1 MEGERNCESVGES
14 NENRSASFGD
24 DAGIPVAYRAIFV
37 LRSRSGGA
45 EYVVRN
51 ETMRAAEEETPPAS
65 VLEEEPPVPSAENPL
80 NINMADVAALDT
92 LPGIGP
98 VLAGRIVEYRSTH
111 GAFSKKEDL
120 MLVEGIG
127 EGIYGDLRDV
137 ITVEEAAE

>member
-1 MEGERNCESVGES
+1 MKVSEKVTKTEALLLAMTLVFLLLTG
-14 NENRSASFGD
+14 
-24 DAGIPVAYRAIFV
+24 AIFV

-51 ETMRAAEEETPPAS
+51 ETMRAAEEDTPPAS

-80 NINMADVAALDT
+80 NINMADAAALDT

>member
-1 MEGERNCESVGES
+1 MKVSEKVTKTEALLLAMTLVFLLLTG
-14 NENRSASFGD
+14 
-24 DAGIPVAYRAIFV
+24 AIFV

-65 VLEEEPPVPSAENPL
+65 VLEEVPPVPSAENPL

>member
-1 MEGERNCESVGES
+1 MKVSEKVTKTEALLLAMTLVFLLLTG
-14 NENRSASFGD
+14 
-24 DAGIPVAYRAIFV
+24 AIFV

-51 ETMRAAEEETPPAS
+51 ETMRAAEEEMPPAS

>member
-1 MEGERNCESVGES
+1 MKVSEKVTKTETLLLAMTLVFLLLTG
-14 NENRSASFGD
+14 
-24 DAGIPVAYRAIFV
+24 AIFV

-51 ETMRAAEEETPPAS
+51 ETMRAAAEETPPAS

-80 NINMADVAALDT
+80 NINMADAAALDT

>member
-1 MEGERNCESVGES
+1 MKVSEKVTKTEALLLAMTLVFLLLTG
-14 NENRSASFGD
+14 
-24 DAGIPVAYRAIFV
+24 AIFV

-111 GAFSKKEDL
+111 GAFTKKEDL

>member
-1 MEGERNCESVGES
+1 MKVSEKVTKTEALLLAMTLVFLLLTG
-14 NENRSASFGD
+14 
-24 DAGIPVAYRAIFV
+24 AIFV

-80 NINMADVAALDT
+80 NINMADAAALDT

-120 MLVEGIG
+120 MMVEGIG
-127 EGIYGDLRDV
+127 EGLYGDLRDV

>member
-1 MEGERNCESVGES
+1 MKVSEKVTKTEALLLAMTLVFLLLTG
-14 NENRSASFGD
+14 
-24 DAGIPVAYRAIFV
+24 AIFV

-51 ETMRAAEEETPPAS
+51 ETMRAAAEETPPAS

-80 NINMADVAALDT
+80 NINMADAAALDT

-127 EGIYGDLRDV
+127 VGIYGVLRAV
-137 ITVEEAAE
+137 ITVEVAAE

>member
-1 MEGERNCESVGES
+1 MKVSEKVTKTEALLLAMTLVFLLLTG
-14 NENRSASFGD
+14 
-24 DAGIPVAYRAIFV
+24 AIFV

-80 NINMADVAALDT
+80 NINMADAAA

>member
-1 MEGERNCESVGES
+1 MKVSEKVTKTEALLLAMTLVFLLLTG
-14 NENRSASFGD
+14 
-24 DAGIPVAYRAIFV
+24 AIFV

-51 ETMRAAEEETPPAS
+51 ETMRAAAEETPPAS

-80 NINMADVAALDT
+80 NINMADAAALDT

-111 GAFSKKEDL
+111 GAFSKKEYL

>member
-1 MEGERNCESVGES
+1 MKVSEKVTKTEALLLAMTLVFLLLTG
-14 NENRSASFGD
+14 
-24 DAGIPVAYRAIFV
+24 AIFV

-120 MLVEGIG
+120 LLVEGIG

>member
-1 MEGERNCESVGES
+1 MKVSEKVTKTEALLLAMTLVFLLLTG
-14 NENRSASFGD
+14 
-24 DAGIPVAYRAIFV
+24 AIFV

-137 ITVEEAAE
+137 IMVEEAAE

>member
-1 MEGERNCESVGES
+1 MKVSEKVTKTEALLLAMTLVFLLLTG
-14 NENRSASFGD
+14 
-24 DAGIPVAYRAIFV
+24 AIFV

-51 ETMRAAEEETPPAS
+51 ETMRAAAEETPPAS

-80 NINMADVAALDT
+80 NINMADAAALDT

-111 GAFSKKEDL
+111 GAFSKKEGL

>member
-1 MEGERNCESVGES
+1 MKVSEKVTKTEALLLAMTLVFLLLTG
-14 NENRSASFGD
+14 
-24 DAGIPVAYRAIFV
+24 AICV

-51 ETMRAAEEETPPAS
+51 ETMRAAAEETPPAS

-80 NINMADVAALDT
+80 NINMADAAALDT

>member
-1 MEGERNCESVGES
+1 MKVSEKVTKTEALLLAMTLVFLLLTG
-14 NENRSASFGD
+14 
-24 DAGIPVAYRAIFV
+24 AIFV

-80 NINMADVAALDT
+80 NINMADAAALDT

-137 ITVEEAAE
+137 ITGEEAAE

>member
-1 MEGERNCESVGES
+1 MKVSEKVTKTEALLLAMTLVFLLLTG
-14 NENRSASFGD
+14 
-24 DAGIPVAYRAIFV
+24 AIFV

-51 ETMRAAEEETPPAS
+51 ETMRAAAEETPPAS

-80 NINMADVAALDT
+80 NINMADAAALDT

-137 ITVEEAAE
+137 ITVEETAE

>member
-1 MEGERNCESVGES
+1 MKVSEKVTKTEALLLAMTLVFLLLTG
-14 NENRSASFGD
+14 
-24 DAGIPVAYRAIFV
+24 AIFV

-51 ETMRAAEEETPPAS
+51 ETMRAAAEETPPAS

-80 NINMADVAALDT
+80 NINMADAAALDT

-120 MLVEGIG
+120 VLVEGIG

>member
-1 MEGERNCESVGES
+1 MKVSEKVTKTEALLLAMTLVFLLLTG
-14 NENRSASFGD
+14 
-24 DAGIPVAYRAIFV
+24 AIFV

-51 ETMRAAEEETPPAS
+51 ETRSAAAEETPPAS

-80 NINMADVAALDT
+80 NINMADAAALDT

>member
-1 MEGERNCESVGES
+1 MKVSEKVTKTEALLLAMTLVFLLLTG
-14 NENRSASFGD
+14 
-24 DAGIPVAYRAIFV
+24 AIFV

-45 EYVVRN
+45 EYVVRK
-51 ETMRAAEEETPPAS
+51 ETPPAS

-80 NINMADVAALDT
+80 NINMADAAALDT

>member
-1 MEGERNCESVGES
+1 MKVSEKVTKTEALLLAMTLVFLLLTG
-14 NENRSASFGD
+14 
-24 DAGIPVAYRAIFV
+24 AIFV

-80 NINMADVAALDT
+80 NINMADAAALDT

-120 MLVEGIG
+120 MLVEGVG

>member
-1 MEGERNCESVGES
+1 MKVSEKVTKTEALLLAMTLVFLLLTG
-14 NENRSASFGD
+14 
-24 DAGIPVAYRAIFV
+24 AIFV

-45 EYVVRN
+45 DYVVRN

-80 NINMADVAALDT
+80 NINMADAAALDT

>member
-1 MEGERNCESVGES
+1 MKVSEKVTKTEALLLAMTLVFLLLTG
-14 NENRSASFGD
+14 
-24 DAGIPVAYRAIFV
+24 AIFV

-80 NINMADVAALDT
+80 NINMADAAALDT

-137 ITVEEAAE
+137 NTVEEAAE

>member
-1 MEGERNCESVGES
+1 MKVSEKVTKTEARLLAMTLVFLLLTG
-14 NENRSASFGD
+14 
-24 DAGIPVAYRAIFV
+24 AIFV

-51 ETMRAAEEETPPAS
+51 ETMRAAAEETPPAS

-80 NINMADVAALDT
+80 NINMADAAALDT

>member
-1 MEGERNCESVGES
+1 MKVSEKVTKTEALLLAMTLVFLLLTG
-14 NENRSASFGD
+14 
-24 DAGIPVAYRAIFV
+24 AIFV

-51 ETMRAAEEETPPAS
+51 ETMSAAEEETPPAS

>member
-1 MEGERNCESVGES
+1 MKVSEKVTKTEALLLAMTLVFLLLTG
-14 NENRSASFGD
+14 
-24 DAGIPVAYRAIFV
+24 AIFV

-51 ETMRAAEEETPPAS
+51 ETMRAAAEETPPAS
-65 VLEEEPPVPSAENPL
+65 VLEEEPPVPSAENPR
-80 NINMADVAALDT
+80 NINMADAAALDT

>member
-1 MEGERNCESVGES
+1 MKVSEKVTKTEALLLAMTLVFLLLTG
-14 NENRSASFGD
+14 
-24 DAGIPVAYRAIFV
+24 AIFV

-80 NINMADVAALDT
+80 NINMADAAALDT

>member
-1 MEGERNCESVGES
+1 MKVSEKATKTEALLLAMTLVFLLLTG
-14 NENRSASFGD
+14 
-24 DAGIPVAYRAIFV
+24 AIFV

-51 ETMRAAEEETPPAS
+51 ETMRAAAEETPPAS

-80 NINMADVAALDT
+80 NINMADAAALDT

-98 VLAGRIVEYRSTH
+98 VLAGRIGEYRSTH

-120 MLVEGIG
+120 MLVAGIG

>member
-1 MEGERNCESVGES
+1 MKVSEKVTKTEALLLAMTLVFLLLTG
-14 NENRSASFGD
+14 
-24 DAGIPVAYRAIFV
+24 AIFV

-51 ETMRAAEEETPPAS
+51 ETMRAAAEETPPAS

-80 NINMADVAALDT
+80 NINMADAAALDT

-111 GAFSKKEDL
+111 GAYSKKEDL

>member
-1 MEGERNCESVGES
+1 MSEKVTKTEALLLAMTLVFLLLTG
-14 NENRSASFGD
+14 
-24 DAGIPVAYRAIFV
+24 AIFV

-51 ETMRAAEEETPPAS
+51 ETMRAAAEETPPAS

-80 NINMADVAALDT
+80 NINMADAAALDT

>member
-1 MEGERNCESVGES
+1 MKVSEKVTKTEALLLAMTLVFLLLIG
-14 NENRSASFGD
+14 
-24 DAGIPVAYRAIFV
+24 AIFV

-80 NINMADVAALDT
+80 NINMADAAALDT
-92 LPGIGP
+92 LPGIGT

>member
-1 MEGERNCESVGES
+1 MKVSEKVTKTEALLLAMTLVFLLLTG
-14 NENRSASFGD
+14 
-24 DAGIPVAYRAIFV
+24 AIFV

-51 ETMRAAEEETPPAS
+51 ETMRAAAEETPPAS

-80 NINMADVAALDT
+80 NINMADAAALDT

-120 MLVEGIG
+120 SLIHISFCRSSCAMCS
-127 EGIYGDLRDV
+127 V
-137 ITVEEAAE
+137 IPCPALPTRTGNY

>member
-1 MEGERNCESVGES
+1 MKVSEKVTKTEALLLAMTLVFLLLTG
-14 NENRSASFGD
+14 
-24 DAGIPVAYRAIFV
+24 AIFV

-51 ETMRAAEEETPPAS
+51 ETMRAAAEETPPAS

-80 NINMADVAALDT
+80 NINMADAAALDT
-92 LPGIGP
+92 LPCIGP

>member
-1 MEGERNCESVGES
+1 MKVSEKVTKTEALLLAMTLVFLLLTG
-14 NENRSASFGD
+14 
-24 DAGIPVAYRAIFV
+24 AIFV

-127 EGIYGDLRDV
+127 EGIYGDPRDV

>member
-1 MEGERNCESVGES
+1 MKVSEKVTKTEALLLAMTLVFLLLTG
-14 NENRSASFGD
+14 
-24 DAGIPVAYRAIFV
+24 AIFV

-51 ETMRAAEEETPPAS
+51 ETMRAAAEETPPAS

-80 NINMADVAALDT
+80 NINMADAAALDT

-98 VLAGRIVEYRSTH
+98 VLAGRIVEYRTH